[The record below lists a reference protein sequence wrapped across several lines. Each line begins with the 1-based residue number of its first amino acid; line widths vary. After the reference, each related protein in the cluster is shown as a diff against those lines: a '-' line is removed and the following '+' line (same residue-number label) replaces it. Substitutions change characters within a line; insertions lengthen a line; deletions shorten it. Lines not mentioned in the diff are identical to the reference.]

1 MSLNKRRWPML
12 KFCWTT
18 TMTWSCPPAC
28 PGVPL
33 YIVPQPPPGNH
44 DYHRTTLSILFV
56 NRRNVFLII
65 QITPLN
71 SICFHPHHQNIHIRV
86 PFDLIGVCFWRGS
99 SLSSHVWVSCV
110 GFSTTT
116 AWCPWWIL
124 CITVP
129 LALYPIRHLVDNEW
143 PNCRCLFVM
152 NIIIIRLLGCRLDG
166 DYWLRESSPPN
177 IWMRLEIMCPP
188 TTPRTRKPLEH
199 TIYMRTI
206 WIIAINHHHLIN
218 NNVSISIPFDPN
230 PTTDRY
236 DDGFNC
242 LDVPCSATHIHT
254 PPICYCECP
263 VRGALHPVSN
273 QHLLWVSLVSPP
285 VCPPIDATRP
295 VIAPWIH
302 T

>member
-1 MSLNKRRWPML
+1 MSLAD
-12 KFCWTT
+12 T
-18 TMTWSCPPAC
+18 
-28 PGVPL
+28 L
-33 YIVPQPPPGNH
+33 Y
-44 DYHRTTLSILFV
+44 Y
-56 NRRNVFLII
+56 
-65 QITPLN
+65 
-71 SICFHPHHQNIHIRV
+71 
-86 PFDLIGVCFWRGS
+86 
-99 SLSSHVWVSCV
+99 
-110 GFSTTT
+110 STTG
-116 AWCPWWIL
+116 
-124 CITVP
+124 
-129 LALYPIRHLVDNEW
+129 PISH
-143 PNCRCLFVM
+143 
-152 NIIIIRLLGCRLDG
+152 
-166 DYWLRESSPPN
+166 SSPGGQ
-177 IWMRLEIMCPP
+177 WMTKLPLSLCNEYNNNTIAWMS
-188 TTPRTRKPLEH
+188 PRWWLLITGIVAPQHMNATWNNVSTHNTSYPETIG

-230 PTTDRY
+230 PTTDQY

-285 VCPPIDATRP
+285 VCPPIVATRP